1 MIVNGECSVFSPK
14 LMEVFRKVRPQFE
27 KLVIAKINIRDN
39 HDTCTKLRALSKM
52 VDTKLL

>member
-27 KLVIAKINIRDN
+27 KLAI
-39 HDTCTKLRALSKM
+39 SE
-52 VDTKLL
+52 